1 MKRVLFLGGAS
12 TQVPAIKYARSSGYY
27 VITVDYLPDN
37 PGHRLSHEYHN
48 CSTTDMNGILTLAK
62 ELSIDG
68 IVAYASDPAAPT
80 AAFVAEKLGLPSN
93 SFKTVE
99 TLTSKDLYRKFL
111 LEHGFLCPKYESFY
125 TLEEAHAL
133 KDSFELPIVFKPVDS
148 SGSKGITVLKT
159 WSQLENAFTKA
170 LSFSRAKRVIVEE
183 FVGEM
188 GVQILGEGF
197 VWQGELIVSC
207 FAKHRFNREIN
218 GLVPIGGDFPTGS
231 ASLQSRLRS
240 RLQALIEK
248 VDLRMGP
255 LNLEFRI
262 GQSGEVYL
270 MEVAPRNGGNM
281 IPQLVTFATGF
292 DMVKNTVDIA
302 VGLDCVQ
309 TNTSEMKGFY
319 SYYVVHTPRDG
330 RLKRLTFSK
339 NLEKRI
345 CLSDV
350 WTKPGDDVRSFIGAN
365 CSLGVL
371 ILSFSSGKDMANIM
385 DTIHEHVIVEV
396 E

>member
-1 MKRVLFLGGAS
+1 M
-12 TQVPAIKYARSSGYY
+12 
-27 VITVDYLPDN
+27 D
-37 PGHRLSHEYHN
+37 
-48 CSTTDMNGILTLAK
+48 GILNLAK

-80 AAFVAEKLGLPSN
+80 AAFVAEALGLPSN

-99 TLTSKDLYRKFL
+99 ILTSKDLYRKFL
-111 LEHGFLCPKYESFY
+111 LEHGFLCPKYKSFY
-125 TLEEAHAL
+125 SLEETHAY
-133 KDSFELPIVFKPVDS
+133 KDSLELPVVLKPVDS
-148 SGSKGITVLKT
+148 SGSKGITVMND
-159 WSQLENAFTKA
+159 WDQLENAFANA

-197 VWQGELIVSC
+197 VWQGKLIVSC
-207 FAKHRFNREIN
+207 FARHRFNLGTN

-231 ASLQSRLRS
+231 ARLQERLRS
-240 RLQALIEK
+240 ELQALIDK
-248 VDLRMGP
+248 VDLKMGP
-255 LNLEFRI
+255 LNLEFRT

-302 VGLDCVQ
+302 VGLDCDQ
-309 TNTSEMKGFY
+309 AKTSEIQGFY
-319 SYYVVHTPRDG
+319 SYYVLHSNCDG

-339 NLEKRI
+339 DLEERI
-345 CLSDV
+345 CESNV
-350 WTKPGDDVRSFIGAN
+350 WTKPGDEVRSFIGAN

-371 ILSFSSGKDMANIM
+371 ILSFSSKKELASIM
-385 DTIHEHVIVEV
+385 DNIHEYVNVEV